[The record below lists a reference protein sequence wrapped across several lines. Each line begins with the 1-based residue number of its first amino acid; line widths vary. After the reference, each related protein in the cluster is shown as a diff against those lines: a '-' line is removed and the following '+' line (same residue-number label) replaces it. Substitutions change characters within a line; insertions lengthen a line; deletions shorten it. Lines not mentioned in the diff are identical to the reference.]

1 MPHKTDLPYLSCMDI
16 DCFETPDINLCPGMC
31 THEKFLCRRF
41 RRLQDTNFGVVVGK
55 VVAEWLVRWT
65 QAQKGPGSNRSRDA
79 VGNSLRQTVHT
90 HRAFVH

>member
-1 MPHKTDLPYLSCMDI
+1 MKNFFAGGFAGC
-16 DCFETPDINLCPGMC
+16 E
-31 THEKFLCRRF
+31 
-41 RRLQDTNFGVVVGK
+41 TNFGVVVGK

-65 QAQKGPGSNRSRDA
+65 QTQKGPGSNRSRDA